1 MNVADS
7 TKLSAKQETC
17 RNAADARRTPTARA
31 ATRASTRRTHTQR
44 TRTNIADALA
54 QLIREG
60 NESPT
65 AAEVARRARVA
76 LRTVYHHY
84 GAMEAVYEE
93 VIRRNEPQ
101 VARLITTLELRLPLH
116 SRVRQLVEQRC
127 AVYQYLAPLRRAV
140 HASHEARTSPAIRA
154 AARRLEYVLARH
166 ASDTFSPELHGAP
179 DRYGTLERI
188 AALTSYDMWNRLSHV
203 QRLSSARVQRHMTVT
218 VLREFD

>member
-1 MNVADS
+1 MTVADS
-7 TKLSAKQETC
+7 T
-17 RNAADARRTPTARA
+17 TPNTKR
-31 ATRASTRRTHTQR
+31 STRKHHSP
-44 TRTNIADALA
+44 TRTNIADALT

-84 GAMEAVYEE
+84 GPMEAVYEE

-101 VARLITTLELRLPLH
+101 VARLIVTLDPRLPLY
-116 SRVRQLVEQRC
+116 SRVCQLVEQRC
-127 AVYQYLAPLRRAV
+127 AVYQHIAPLRRAV
-140 HASHEARTSPAIRA
+140 RASEEARTSPPIRA

-166 ASDTFSPELHGAP
+166 ASNTFAPELHGTP
-179 DRYGTLERI
+179 DRYGTFERI

-203 QRLSSARVQRHMTVT
+203 QRLSTARVQRHMTVT
-218 VLREFD
+218 VLREFN

>member
-7 TKLSAKQETC
+7 TKLSAKRGTS
-17 RNAADARRTPTARA
+17 RKAADARRTPTAS
-31 ATRASTRRTHTQR
+31 ASTRRTHTQR

-101 VARLITTLELRLPLH
+101 VARLITTLEPRLPLH

-140 HASHEARTSPAIRA
+140 CASHGARTSPAIRA

-166 ASDTFSPELHGAP
+166 ASDTFGPELHGAP

-188 AALTSYDMWNRLSHV
+188 AALTSYDMWNRLSQV
-203 QRLSSARVQRHMTVT
+203 QRLLSARVQRHMTVT